1 MAVPPYYIIGG
12 AWSRGNLVAFVGAG
26 ASLIGRPDPHA
37 AWNNPSSAFYPKAS
51 ELAEFLAIAAKFPSD
66 DPNERCDLA
75 KVSSY
80 YALAGG
86 RGPLRAELRKALG
99 PLLADGT
106 PRCQPGEIH
115 KLLASLPGPQVI
127 VVTNYDTLVEQAFD
141 AVNRPYHLLVYPA
154 DRKSHGNA
162 TMWIPHGEKP
172 SFIEPNNLDLDFSET
187 IIFKMHGSISQ
198 DDKLDSFV
206 ITEEDYVDF
215 LSRMTATSAIPAQIL
230 DYLRHRSLLF
240 LGYSLRDWN
249 LRLILRNLNTVLM
262 QGQPIR
268 MDENG
273 DEVLSWS
280 IQLHPSPV
288 ETELWG
294 KRSVKIYD
302 QNVEEFARQ
311 VQPEIK

>member
-1 MAVPPYYIIGG
+1 
-12 AWSRGNLVAFVGAG
+12 
-26 ASLIGRPDPHA
+26 
-37 AWNNPSSAFYPKAS
+37 
-51 ELAEFLAIAAKFPSD
+51 
-66 DPNERCDLA
+66 
-75 KVSSY
+75 
-80 YALAGG
+80 
-86 RGPLRAELRKALG
+86 
-99 PLLADGT
+99 
-106 PRCQPGEIH
+106 
-115 KLLASLPGPQVI
+115 
-127 VVTNYDTLVEQAFD
+127 
-141 AVNRPYHLLVYPA
+141 
-154 DRKSHGNA
+154 
-162 TMWIPHGEKP
+162 
-172 SFIEPNNLDLDFSET
+172 
-187 IIFKMHGSISQ
+187 
-198 DDKLDSFV
+198 
-206 ITEEDYVDF
+206 
-215 LSRMTATSAIPAQIL
+215 MTATSAIPAQIL